1 MTPTVLSSGT
11 LTGDTVVNGEGANLG
26 TLKELMID
34 VGSGEVAYAVLARGG
49 FAGVGE
55 KLFAVPW
62 ALIGVDGDKK
72 RLLLDLDEEVL
83 EDSPGFDPDNWPS
96 FSDMAWR
103 EDIHRYFGLDPIWE
117 ETPPR

>member
-1 MTPTVLSSGT
+1 MKHSILSAGT
-11 LTGDTVVNGEGANLG
+11 MTGDTIINGEGTDIG

-34 VGSGEVAYAVLARGG
+34 TGTGEVAYAVLARGG

-62 ALIGVDGDKK
+62 ALVGVDGDNE
-72 RLLLDLDEEVL
+72 RLVLDLDEQVL

-96 FSDMAWR
+96 FSDMQWR
-103 EDIHRYFGLDPIWE
+103 EGIDRYFGLDPARE
-117 ETPPR
+117 ESTPH